1 MNFSQTGGNQPGSS
15 LPERDLMNDVLA
27 SQKFITDTYNTF
39 TNECATPNVR
49 SGIMS
54 ILSEEHQIQAE
65 VFDLMK
71 QHGWYQVPAA
81 DQQKV
86 CQTKEKYQNQQAQS

>member
-1 MNFSQTGGNQPGSS
+1 MNFSQTSGNQPGSS
-15 LPERDLMNDVLA
+15 MPERDLMNDVLS
-27 SQKFITDTYNTF
+27 SQKFITDTYNTY

-49 SGIMS
+49 DGFLS
-54 ILSEEHQIQAE
+54 ILSEEHQIQSE

-71 QHGWYQVPAA
+71 QRGWYQVPAA

-86 CQTKEKYQNQQAQS
+86 SQAKQQYQNQQAQG

>member
-1 MNFSQTGGNQPGSS
+1 MNFSQVSGNQPSS
-15 LPERDLMNDVLA
+15 NLQERDLMNDVLS

-49 SGIMS
+49 DGFMS
-54 ILSEEHQIQAE
+54 LLNEEHQIQAE
-65 VFDLMK
+65 VFDMMK
-71 QHGWYQVPAA
+71 QRGWYQTPAA

-86 CQTKEKYQNQQAQS
+86 NQAKQQYASQKAQS